1 MVVVVGAGADCTVVV
16 LRVFAG
22 GARMSD
28 IQVPALRLFCVT
40 LVDRVNYKNPPIVT
54 HVFAHTV
61 DLFEGALRFHDW
73 IPLPEELQDNTSKF
87 QQMNRRG
94 FAAGTW
100 LEYEEVTGQQSKS
113 VN

>member
-1 MVVVVGAGADCTVVV
+1 
-16 LRVFAG
+16 
-22 GARMSD
+22 MSEV
-28 IQVPALRLFCVT
+28 QAPAARLFRVRMRLSSIDRDFEEV
-40 LVDRVNYKNPPIVT
+40 LVM
-54 HVFAHTV
+54 AHSV

-73 IPLPEELQDNTSKF
+73 IPLPDESTDDQQKF

-100 LEYEEVTGQQSKS
+100 VEYEEVTNQTSKS

>member
-1 MVVVVGAGADCTVVV
+1 MSEVQAPAARLFKVTTFNYESPVV
-16 LRVFAG
+16 LV
-22 GARMSD
+22 M
-28 IQVPALRLFCVT
+28 
-40 LVDRVNYKNPPIVT
+40 
-54 HVFAHTV
+54 AHSV

-73 IPLPEELQDNTSKF
+73 IPLPEESTDDQQKF

-100 LEYEEVTGQQSKS
+100 VEYEEVTGQQSRS

>member
-1 MVVVVGAGADCTVVV
+1 MSDVQAPAARLFKVTTFNAKDTVV
-16 LRVFAG
+16 
-22 GARMSD
+22 
-28 IQVPALRLFCVT
+28 
-40 LVDRVNYKNPPIVT
+40 LVM
-54 HVFAHTV
+54 AHSV

-73 IPLPEELQDNTSKF
+73 IPLPEESTDDQQKF

-100 LEYEEVTGQQSKS
+100 VEYEEVTGQQSKA